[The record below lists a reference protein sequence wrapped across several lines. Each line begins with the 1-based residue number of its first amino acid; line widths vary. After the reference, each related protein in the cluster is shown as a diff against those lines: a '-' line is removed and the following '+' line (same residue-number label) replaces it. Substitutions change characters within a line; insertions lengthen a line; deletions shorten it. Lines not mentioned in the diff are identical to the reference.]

1 MSIARWTA
9 MVSVTLVLTACEDDT
24 ASPSARPDARIE
36 VYDVQPSDPTPEG
49 LAYLQSVAQV
59 HARAD
64 EADPLE
70 RVRVLREGLAA
81 PVPADLPEAEIARL
95 DLGARLA
102 ETALEQ
108 PGGAVVARD
117 VLEPMLD
124 PGKTL
129 PLDRATARAL
139 VALGDAA
146 EKSGEDALAAGSY
159 ARAIRVMSLLREELE
174 P

>member
-1 MSIARWTA
+1 MSVARWAAVVT
-9 MVSVTLVLTACEDDT
+9 VSVVLAACEDDT
-24 ASPSARPDARIE
+24 ASELARPDARIQL
-36 VYDVQPSDPTPEG
+36 YDVEPGDPTPEG
-49 LAYLQSVAQV
+49 LAYLQSVARV

-108 PGGAVVARD
+108 PGGAAVARD

-124 PGKTL
+124 PGKAL

-146 EKSGEDALAAGSY
+146 EQNGEDALAAGSY
-159 ARAIRVMSLLREELE
+159 ARAIRVMSLLRQELE